1 MKIIQIA
8 LMIVSALLMFCLSPA
23 AEADELVWGQ
33 NVGLISATVIGTDD
47 AKGLT
52 VRSKPLPESEGLSYL
67 KPGTIIQGQI
77 SFHEGWVKLKAPV
90 GDGWV
95 RLTFLK
101 PHPFEGTVTKVSQ
114 PDLCLPLKK
123 GPGDSHEKIGCAQ
136 IGETLKFSGV
146 ATSDKWL
153 QLADHNGW
161 VTVSDVGLDAW
172 TAAAGTGQKMASLKP
187 EPAARGKTA
196 EKPAVARQAEPGF
209 AALPTDAEDE
219 GEVPEA
225 QICQDK
231 WCVDFV
237 KQTITREGKPESF
250 VACAKDEI
258 CATILAE
265 FWVALLEDEERFDI
279 PITNTMSIRLGKD
292 GSIKNAQSGGL
303 IEDCRGASG
312 PQAACV
318 VSFLLD
324 VSQPILGTAETEKT
338 EPAAAVPPKGKEAS
352 AKPQS

>member
-1 MKIIQIA
+1 MKTIQSI
-8 LMIVSALLMFCLSPA
+8 LISVLALLMSSLSPV
-23 AEADELVWGQ
+23 AEANELVWGE

-52 VRSKPLPESEGLSYL
+52 VRSTPSQEAEGLTYL
-67 KPGTIIQGQI
+67 KPGTTVQGQI
-77 SFHEGWVKLKAPV
+77 FFRGGWVQLKAPLQ
-90 GDGWV
+90 DGWV
-95 RLTFLK
+95 RLTFLR
-101 PHPFEGTVTKVSQ
+101 PYPFEGTVTKVNKS
-114 PDLCLPLKK
+114 DLCLPLKK

-161 VTVSDVGLDAW
+161 VMVSDVGLDAW

-196 EKPAVARQAEPGF
+196 EKTAVARQAEPGF

-237 KQTITREGKPESF
+237 KQTITSEGKPESF

-324 VSQPILGTAETEKT
+324 VSQPILGTAKTEKT
-338 EPAAAVPPKGKEAS
+338 EPAAATPPKGKEAS